1 MPPGGHGRT
10 RRLPSSPIG
19 RRQAAGRSTVV
30 DFPPAR
36 PPLLAV
42 PRSPGFGRRGPDAPG
57 LRTSEGRHLGTPSNS
72 RLCHQVARTITNL
85 QQQIQ
90 QHQRQLA
97 QALLV
102 KPPPPP
108 PHLSLHPS
116 AGKSAMDS
124 FPAHP
129 QAPGLPDLQTKEP
142 QSSPGTF
149 APYPL
154 GESPAWPLG
163 AGSRA
168 RSVGE
173 RRWLCRRARSR
184 RGHGYL

>member
-1 MPPGGHGRT
+1 M
-10 RRLPSSPIG
+10 
-19 RRQAAGRSTVV
+19 ANYYVV
-30 DFPPAR
+30 IDFSLAK

-42 PRSPGFGRRGPDAPG
+42 SGSPWLGSRLAQPAESECPVLGLQTSNRRHFG
-57 LRTSEGRHLGTPSNS
+57 TFSNS
-72 RLCHQVARTITNL
+72 HLCHQVARTITNL

-124 FPAHP
+124 FPPHP

-142 QSSPGTF
+142 QSSPSTF

-154 GESPAWPLG
+154 GES
-163 AGSRA
+163 
-168 RSVGE
+168 
-173 RRWLCRRARSR
+173 RRWDPPLPTTGWRSA
-184 RGHGYL
+184 GASW